1 MWNEKLD
8 YALVLQNDNLC
19 YHHLL
24 SNIKVILGFLDAFFL
39 CDLLALLC
47 LSLALTSSHGC

>member
-8 YALVLQNDNLC
+8 YALVLQNNNLC

-24 SNIKVILGFLDAFFL
+24 SKIKVILGFLDAFFYEIF
-39 CDLLALLC
+39 
-47 LSLALTSSHGC
+47 

>member
-1 MWNEKLD
+1 MWNEKPD

-24 SNIKVILGFLDAFFL
+24 SKINVILGFLDAFFF
-39 CDLLALLC
+39 
-47 LSLALTSSHGC
+47 